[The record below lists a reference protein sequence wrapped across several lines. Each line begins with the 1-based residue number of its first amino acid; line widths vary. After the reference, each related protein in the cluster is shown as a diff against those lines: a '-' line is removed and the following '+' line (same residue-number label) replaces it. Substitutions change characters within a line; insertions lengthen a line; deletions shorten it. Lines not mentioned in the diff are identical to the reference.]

1 MFGYSIP
8 ANICQVARKWSY
20 AYHRGTMN
28 GNGHTTLEQVKALIE
43 TILEGVV
50 DWQGQIHVEDVVRV
64 LEEELDGATIQDI
77 LRLTGKE
84 DLTEVVMMFV

>member
-1 MFGYSIP
+1 
-8 ANICQVARKWSY
+8 
-20 AYHRGTMN
+20 MN

-50 DWQGQIHVEDVVRV
+50 DLQGEIHIEDAVGA
-64 LEEELDGATIQDI
+64 LAEELDVATIQDI
-77 LRLTGKE
+77 LKITGKE